1 LFSWHPSIEVTI
13 ELPTGS
19 IVDAHVASADVHCSG
34 RLGESRFTSS
44 SGDIWLDQIGKRP
57 LKSAGAVPVARSDGP
72 TYVTSADGEIRI
84 GEIDGMAVV
93 KTANGDITLGQVTGD
108 LRLSTAS
115 GDITV
120 DRALANVGARTA
132 HGKVRIGE
140 VVRGSVV
147 LETASGELD
156 IGIREGTAAWLD
168 LHTMHGSVRSSLEPT
183 NGPAPSDETVEVRA
197 RTAHGDIVIRR
208 S

>member
-19 IVDAHVASADVHCSG
+19 SVDAHAATADVHCSG
-34 RLGESRFTSS
+34 RLGESRFTTS
-44 SGDIWLDQIGKRP
+44 SGDIWLDQIGKLP
-57 LKSAGAVPVARSDGP
+57 LKSPGTVPVARSDAP
-72 TYVTSADGEIRI
+72 TYVTTADGEIRV
-84 GEIDGMAVV
+84 GEIDGAAVV
-93 KTANGDITLGQVTGD
+93 KTANGDITLGQVNGD
-108 LRLSTAS
+108 LQLATAS

-120 DRALANVGARTA
+120 DRALASVGAKTA
-132 HGKVRIGE
+132 YGSVRIGE

-147 LETASGELD
+147 FETAYGELD

-168 LHTMHGSVRSSLEPT
+168 VHTVHGSVRSSLDPT
-183 NGPAPSDETVEVRA
+183 DGPAPSDETVEVRA
-197 RTAHGDIVIRR
+197 RTAHGDIVIHR